1 MPFSLRLYLAVSWI
15 TAPLWWMFLRRQV
28 TRNKVD
34 SDRIAEY
41 FGTPSR
47 PRPPGQLLWFHA
59 SSVGES
65 LALLTLLRHL
75 RAQNPDLGLL
85 LTTTTRGSHD
95 ALVKAGLPD
104 GVIHQYT
111 VIDTPQTAARFLT
124 HWSPT
129 ALILAEVDLWPAT
142 LRATVRRGIPLAQI
156 NVVIPAARFAR
167 WQRRSRTY
175 RYLLGL
181 FDRVLVQ
188 DAATLDRIV
197 TLGAEPARVQVMG
210 VLKAASDPLPDL
222 AMERAAVEA
231 QLGTRP
237 RWLAASTRTEEEPQ
251 ILEAHKIALQQ
262 MPDLLLI
269 LAPRTPQRADET
281 EAAARA
287 AGLTV
292 TRRSTGGTP
301 DAGTQVYIADT
312 LGEMGLWYR
321 VSPVSFIGNSFAVAG
336 MHMTGKNPYEAMAL
350 GSVVLHGPMI
360 GNFVSSYET
369 LHAADAALETPTPDD
384 LAAAVVRLQ
393 NPAARAPYLNNAAR
407 VQAENTRPLAVALD
421 AVHGLIAAHRAG

>member
-1 MPFSLRLYLAVSWI
+1 MPFSLRLYLVFSWI
-15 TAPLWWMFLRRQV
+15 AAPLWWVFLRRQV
-28 TRNKVD
+28 KRGKVD
-34 SDRIAEY
+34 GDRMGEY
-41 FGTPSR
+41 FGTPSQS
-47 PRPPGQLLWFHA
+47 RPPGQLLWFHA

-75 RAQNPDLGLL
+75 RAQNPDLGLV
-85 LTTTTRGSHD
+85 LTTTTRGSFD

-104 GVIHQYT
+104 GVIHQYA
-111 VIDTPQTAARFLT
+111 VIDTPQTAARFLD
-124 HWSPT
+124 HWAPT
-129 ALILAEVDLWPAT
+129 ALTLAEVDLWPAT

-167 WQRRSRTY
+167 WQRRPRTY

-181 FDRVLVQ
+181 FNTVLVQ
-188 DAATLDRIV
+188 DAATQGRIV
-197 TLGAEPARVQVMG
+197 TLGVDPTRVQVMG

-222 AMERAAVEA
+222 TQARQVVEA

-251 ILEAHKIALQQ
+251 IFEAHKMALEQV
-262 MPDLLLI
+262 PDLLLI
-269 LAPRTPQRADET
+269 LAPRTPQRANET

-292 TRRSTGGTP
+292 TRRSTGGTA

-321 VSPVSFIGNSFAVAG
+321 VSPLSFIGNSFAVAG
-336 MHMTGKNPYEAMAL
+336 MHTTGKNPFEAIAL

-369 LHAADAALETPTPDD
+369 LHAANAALETPTPGD

-393 NPAARAPYLNNAAR
+393 NAAARAPFLENAAR
-407 VQAENTRPLAVALD
+407 VQAENTRPLTLALQTIN
-421 AVHGLIAAHRAG
+421 GLIAAHPEG